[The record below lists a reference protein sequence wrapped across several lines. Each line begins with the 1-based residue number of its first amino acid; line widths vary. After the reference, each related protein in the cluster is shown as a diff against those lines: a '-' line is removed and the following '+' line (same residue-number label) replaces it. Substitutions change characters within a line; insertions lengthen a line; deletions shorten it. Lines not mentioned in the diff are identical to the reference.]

1 MTRRRRLVVLALVI
15 AAGLAVRMLGPQA
28 GLPFWFVKYA
38 GSILWGAMVYLLV
51 ALAAGKKPR
60 PVVVSAAFA
69 IAVAVELFRL
79 FHAPGLDAFRLTL
92 AGALLLGRVF
102 SVWNIAA
109 YAVGIL
115 GAAILDRPAA
125 RRFSRP

>member
-1 MTRRRRLVVLALVI
+1 MNSQRRLVALACVI
-15 AAGLAVRMLGPQA
+15 AAGLAARMLGPQA
-28 GLPFWFVKYA
+28 NLPAWFVKYA

-60 PVVVSAAFA
+60 TFLSSAAFV

-79 FHAPGLDAFRLTL
+79 VHTPWLDAFRLTL

-102 SVWNIAA
+102 SLWNIAA
-109 YAVGIL
+109 YMVGIA
-115 GAAILDRPAA
+115 GAAMIERRVARGFRRP
-125 RRFSRP
+125 